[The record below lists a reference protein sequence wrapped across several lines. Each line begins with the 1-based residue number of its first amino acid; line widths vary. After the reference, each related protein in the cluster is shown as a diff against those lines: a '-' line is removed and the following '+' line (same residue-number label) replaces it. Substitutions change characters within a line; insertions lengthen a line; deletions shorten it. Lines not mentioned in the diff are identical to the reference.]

1 MRIITPEI
9 IHTLITEFSQGAMV
23 DYNPETGIGC
33 QRESFSDLGYGWIYF
48 AIARAFDARSA
59 LVVGSGRG
67 FSVAC
72 LGLALDGKADS
83 EVTLVD
89 PGYAEWVVDG
99 KVTERSYGLWQ
110 HGDDAL
116 SHFREKLG
124 LNNIRL
130 FPVRSDEAFE
140 EYIKSRRL
148 FDMIIIDGDH
158 SHGQSLNDLKNA
170 LEVLAP
176 TGILIVHD
184 AYCQEWPG
192 VATAIETIVL
202 ENPGLD
208 RVTIPNY
215 PGIAM
220 IQKRPSTLSF
230 RIATIEENEIIN
242 SWRDKEGLA
251 MRPLSLTGVHP
262 YEDDP
267 QPGIHYENPNV
278 GLFSVFENGELIGG
292 FGLRYKTFMKEGP
305 DEFLPDNGIPLSGY
319 LGYGEV
325 LHPDKRGRG
334 RWIMIN
340 CMRLQNLITEG
351 FYTITRYTEHSP
363 LGPYTVKRV
372 GTNLP
377 YFAFHYQ
384 LKTIEQAMDNERL
397 FREQQFA
404 DLTRKIASLT
414 QAIAERDGQIA
425 ALSSS
430 ISWRDIWP
438 LRIVGHQVE
447 RARRAMK
454 LAMHA
459 IRRSGGLKSTLKKAI
474 QLYRREGLAGIKRGF
489 RIVAIYEKDKGD
501 AALK

>member
-1 MRIITPEI
+1 
-9 IHTLITEFSQGAMV
+9 
-23 DYNPETGIGC
+23 
-33 QRESFSDLGYGWIYF
+33 
-48 AIARAFDARSA
+48 
-59 LVVGSGRG
+59 
-67 FSVAC
+67 
-72 LGLALDGKADS
+72 
-83 EVTLVD
+83 
-89 PGYAEWVVDG
+89 
-99 KVTERSYGLWQ
+99 
-110 HGDDAL
+110 
-116 SHFREKLG
+116 
-124 LNNIRL
+124 
-130 FPVRSDEAFE
+130 
-140 EYIKSRRL
+140 
-148 FDMIIIDGDH
+148 
-158 SHGQSLNDLKNA
+158 
-170 LEVLAP
+170 
-176 TGILIVHD
+176 
-184 AYCQEWPG
+184 
-192 VATAIETIVL
+192 
-202 ENPGLD
+202 
-208 RVTIPNY
+208 
-215 PGIAM
+215 
-220 IQKRPSTLSF
+220 
-230 RIATIEENEIIN
+230 
-242 SWRDKEGLA
+242 
-251 MRPLSLTGVHP
+251 
-262 YEDDP
+262 
-267 QPGIHYENPNV
+267 
-278 GLFSVFENGELIGG
+278 
-292 FGLRYKTFMKEGP
+292 MKEGP